1 MELNTSFNVF
11 LGSLVNAIPGLVVWI
26 VALVSSII
34 LSIRFGGRL
43 ERFLIAG
50 SCLMLASTLLR
61 IPVPA
66 ATRHL
71 TEGSLSNV
79 SAATIISG
87 INLFPGLIS
96 LSGVICLFYAIW
108 KKFNETAKVITKY

>member
-1 MELNTSFNVF
+1 MELNTSFNV
-11 LGSLVNAIPGLVVWI
+11 LLSSLVNAIPGLVVWI

-34 LSIRFGGRL
+34 LLLRFSGRL

-66 ATRHL
+66 VAHYL
-71 TEGSLSNV
+71 TEDSLSNV
-79 SAATIISG
+79 SGAAIISG
-87 INLFPGLIS
+87 INLFLGLIS
-96 LSGVICLFYAIW
+96 LAGVICLFYAIW
-108 KKFNETAKVITKY
+108 KKFSETAKVITKY